1 MQFNIIEYMK
11 TLTGYS
17 QNMDESVLKRIAME
31 RGVSDVTEYE
41 KLGQKEKDLIQAD
54 ILFIAYTSPY
64 QTSSHTKQH
73 GAFSQTI
80 GSQII
85 TDKKGLL
92 NMIIAYYKKWNDEKL
107 EIIKNFSGNLRWI
120 NYSEDD

>member
-1 MQFNIIEYMK
+1 MQFDIIEYMK
-11 TLTGYS
+11 SLTGYS
-17 QNMDESVLKRIAME
+17 ISESVLNRIAME
-31 RGVSDVTEYE
+31 RGVSDVKDYKE
-41 KLGQKEKDLIQAD
+41 LGQREKDLILAD
-54 ILFIAYTSPY
+54 ILFVAYTSPY

-107 EIIKNFSGNLRWI
+107 ETIENLNGGLQWLSC
-120 NYSEDD
+120 SEDD

>member
-1 MQFNIIEYMK
+1 MQFDIIEYMK
-11 TLTGYS
+11 SLTGYS
-17 QNMDESVLKRIAME
+17 ISDSVLKRIAME
-31 RGVSDVTEYE
+31 REVSEVSDY
-41 KLGQKEKDLIQAD
+41 KQLGQREKDLILAD
-54 ILFIAYTSPY
+54 ILFVAYTSPY

-85 TDKKGLL
+85 TDKKSLF

-107 EIIKNFSGNLRWI
+107 EAIESLNDGLQWLSC
-120 NYSEDD
+120 SEDDC

>member
-1 MQFNIIEYMK
+1 MQFDIIEYMK
-11 TLTGYS
+11 SLTGYS
-17 QNMDESVLKRIAME
+17 ISDSVLKRIAME
-31 RGVSDVTEYE
+31 REVSEVSDY
-41 KLGQKEKDLIQAD
+41 KQLGQREKDLILAD
-54 ILFIAYTSPY
+54 ILFVAYTSPY

-85 TDKKGLL
+85 TDKKSLL

-107 EIIKNFSGNLRWI
+107 EAIESLNDGLQWLSC
-120 NYSEDD
+120 SEDDC

>member
-1 MQFNIIEYMK
+1 MQFDIIEYMK
-11 TLTGYS
+11 SLTGYS
-17 QNMDESVLKRIAME
+17 ISDSVLKRIAME
-31 RGVSDVTEYE
+31 REVSEVSDY
-41 KLGQKEKDLIQAD
+41 KQLGQREKDLILAD
-54 ILFIAYTSPY
+54 ILFVAYTSPY

-107 EIIKNFSGNLRWI
+107 EAIESLNDGLQWLSC
-120 NYSEDD
+120 SEDDC

>member
-1 MQFNIIEYMK
+1 MQFDIIEYMK
-11 TLTGYS
+11 SLTGYS
-17 QNMDESVLKRIAME
+17 ISDSVLKRIAME
-31 RGVSDVTEYE
+31 REVSEVSDY
-41 KLGQKEKDLIQAD
+41 KQLGQREKDLILAD
-54 ILFIAYTSPY
+54 ILFVAYTSPY

-85 TDKKGLL
+85 TDKKSLL

-107 EIIKNFSGNLRWI
+107 EAIENLNGGLQWLSC
-120 NYSEDD
+120 SEDDC

>member
-1 MQFNIIEYMK
+1 MQFDIIEYMK
-11 TLTGYS
+11 SLTGYS
-17 QNMDESVLKRIAME
+17 ISDSVLKRIAME
-31 RGVSDVTEYE
+31 REVSEVSDY
-41 KLGQKEKDLIQAD
+41 KQLGQREKDLILAD
-54 ILFIAYTSPY
+54 ILFVSYTSPY

-85 TDKKGLL
+85 TDKKSLL

-107 EIIKNFSGNLRWI
+107 EAIESLNDGLQWLSC
-120 NYSEDD
+120 SEDDC

>member
-1 MQFNIIEYMK
+1 MQFDIIEYMK
-11 TLTGYS
+11 SLTGYS
-17 QNMDESVLKRIAME
+17 ISDSVLKRIAIE
-31 RGVSDVTEYE
+31 REVLEVTDY
-41 KLGQKEKDLIQAD
+41 KQLGQKEKDLILAD
-54 ILFIAYTSPY
+54 ILFVAYTSPY

-85 TDKKGLL
+85 TDKKSLL

-107 EIIKNFSGNLRWI
+107 EAIENLNGGLQWLSC
-120 NYSEDD
+120 SEDD

>member
-1 MQFNIIEYMK
+1 MQFDIIEYMK
-11 TLTGYS
+11 SLTGYS
-17 QNMDESVLKRIAME
+17 ISDSVLKRIAME
-31 RGVSDVTEYE
+31 REVSEFSDY
-41 KLGQKEKDLIQAD
+41 KQLGQREKDLILAD
-54 ILFIAYTSPY
+54 ILFVAYTSPY

-85 TDKKGLL
+85 TDKKSLL

-107 EIIKNFSGNLRWI
+107 EAIESLNDGLQWLSC
-120 NYSEDD
+120 SEDDC

>member
-1 MQFNIIEYMK
+1 MQFDIIEYMK
-11 TLTGYS
+11 SLTGYS
-17 QNMDESVLKRIAME
+17 ISDSILKRIAME
-31 RGVSDVTEYE
+31 REVSEVSDY
-41 KLGQKEKDLIQAD
+41 KQLGQREKDLILAD
-54 ILFIAYTSPY
+54 ILFVAYTSPY

-107 EIIKNFSGNLRWI
+107 EAIESLNDGLQWLSC
-120 NYSEDD
+120 SEDDC

>member
-1 MQFNIIEYMK
+1 MQFDIIEYMK
-11 TLTGYS
+11 SLTGYS
-17 QNMDESVLKRIAME
+17 INESVLNRIAME
-31 RGVSDVTEYE
+31 RGVSDVTDYKE
-41 KLGQKEKDLIQAD
+41 LGQREKDLILAD
-54 ILFIAYTSPY
+54 ILFVAYTSPY

-85 TDKKGLL
+85 TDKKSLL

-107 EIIKNFSGNLRWI
+107 ETIENINGGLQWI
-120 NYSEDD
+120 SCSEDDL